1 MFKLAVQL
9 PHYGEI
15 RIEELKNRDIFT
27 IIKYCT
33 AEDLE
38 GLNDFL
44 TKTLFNKLPP
54 LSIVDKLYLLLFLRS
69 FYIGDTLQLKITHE
83 KVPYMDFYIENMME
97 RIGNIDVSETKEV
110 TFDWCTV
117 NLGIPNNLYYESN
130 ESVVFGCVN
139 SVTVGGSIYD
149 FSSISNEEKDNILEL
164 LPGTIT
170 PQIYNF
176 FKSLT
181 NKMPTVTVIDGYPT
195 YGIEQ
200 IDIRM
205 LSNDPLKLV
214 MMLFSQD
221 ISEFLTFMYQFV
233 NKVGGNF
240 NDFFEL
246 TFNDSKIIFDFYQ
259 EEMIK
264 QNESLNTKQ

>member
-9 PHYGEI
+9 PHYGEV
-15 RIEELKNRDIFT
+15 RIEELTNRDIFT

-33 AEDLE
+33 AEDLQ
-38 GLNDFL
+38 GLNEFL
-44 TKTLFNKLPP
+44 NKVLFNKLPP
-54 LSIVDKLYLLLFLRS
+54 LSIIDKLYLLLFLRS
-69 FYIGDTLQLKITHE
+69 FYISDILQLKINHE

-97 RIGNIDVSETKEV
+97 RVGNIDVSETREIG
-110 TFDWCTV
+110 FDWCGV
-117 NLGIPNNLYYESN
+117 NLGIPNNLYYNSN

-139 SVTVGGSIYD
+139 SVTVGGKTYD
-149 FSSISNEEKDNILEL
+149 FGNIADEEKDDILEL

-176 FKSLT
+176 FKEL
-181 NKMPTVTVIDGYPT
+181 NEKIPVITVIDGYPN

-200 IDIRM
+200 VDIRI
-205 LSNDPLKLV
+205 LSNDPLKLI

-221 ISEFLTFMYQFV
+221 ISEFLTFMYQFI
-233 NKVGGNF
+233 NKVGGTF

-259 EEMIK
+259 EEMMK

>member
-9 PHYGEI
+9 PHHGEV
-15 RIEELKNRDIFT
+15 RIEELTNRDIFT

-33 AEDLE
+33 AEDLH
-38 GLNDFL
+38 GLNNFL
-44 TKTLFNKLPP
+44 NKIIFSKLPT

-97 RIGNIDVSETKEV
+97 RVGNIDISETKEIG
-110 TFDWCTV
+110 FDWCMV
-117 NLGIPNNLYYESN
+117 NLGIPNNLYYENN
-130 ESVVFGCVN
+130 ESVVFGCIN
-139 SVTVGGSIYD
+139 SVTVGDNTYN
-149 FSSISNEEKDNILEL
+149 FSDICNEEKDNILEL
-164 LPGTIT
+164 LPGIIT
-170 PQIYNF
+170 PQIYSF
-176 FKSLT
+176 FKDL
-181 NKMPTVTVIDGYPT
+181 NEKIPIITVIDSYPS

-200 IDIRM
+200 VDVRM
-205 LSNDPLKLV
+205 LSNDPLKLI

-233 NKVGGNF
+233 NKVGGSF
-240 NDFFEL
+240 NDFFDL

-259 EEMIK
+259 EEMTK